1 MYGICFVYKLI
12 PLAANSNYYKDTVVF
27 NLFCYPVK
35 SQLLRMK
42 YVFEHKDLQ
51 MLVPN

>member
-1 MYGICFVYKLI
+1 MYGICFVSKLN
-12 PLAANSNYYKDTVVF
+12 LLTTNSDYYKDTVVL
-27 NLFCYPVK
+27 NLFCYPAK

-42 YVFEHKDLQ
+42 YVFEHKDWQ